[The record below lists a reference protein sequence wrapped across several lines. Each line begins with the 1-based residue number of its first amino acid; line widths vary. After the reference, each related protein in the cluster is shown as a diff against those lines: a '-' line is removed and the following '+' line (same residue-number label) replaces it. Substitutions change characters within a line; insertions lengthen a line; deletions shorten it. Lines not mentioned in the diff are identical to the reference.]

1 MTSVNSREDTELAGL
16 LQSLRDRDPI
26 ASRPFRA
33 KPCDDCAVECGFYLD
48 YSEAL
53 KLATQD
59 EQLILSQQWFCHQ
72 TPSLACRG
80 NANNL
85 KLISEEHGNVS

>member
-1 MTSVNSREDTELAGL
+1 MDVNSPHNEMELAFL
-16 LQSLRDRDPI
+16 LESMRERPQL

-33 KPCDDCAVECGFYLD
+33 KPCDDCAVVCGFYLG

-53 KLATQD
+53 KLASKD
-59 EQLILSQQWFCHQ
+59 EQLTLSQQWFCHQ
-72 TPSLACRG
+72 TPRLACRG

-85 KLISEEHGNVS
+85 QLISEGD

>member
-1 MTSVNSREDTELAGL
+1 MTSPHSEMELVSLLESMRERPQL
-16 LQSLRDRDPI
+16 

-33 KPCDDCAVECGFYLD
+33 KPCDDCAVVCGFYLD

-53 KLATQD
+53 KLASKE
-59 EQLILSQQWFCHQ
+59 EQLAFSQQWFCHQ
-72 TPSLACRG
+72 TPGLACRG

-85 KLISEEHGNVS
+85 QLIGEED